1 MRLNTS
7 ILEDLLAALPHLK
20 PQIYFK
26 SSLVALSHAME
37 DQILASS
44 SDDMPLAIATFQSE
58 RFYRLEA
65 GRYARIARLT
75 PQVYVLSAPETEFQS
90 GTRGYE
96 TIAFDPSE
104 PLSREWNLVVLSERY
119 GSCLVCE
126 ERTHMPTA
134 SAPLLA
140 NASPDADP
148 VRRFEGIWTFDRD
161 VVVRAADL
169 LLQRI
174 ETYRPELAEKTAE
187 ARDRYGITQRLD
199 CLAAKTCDPTQPPI
213 DLDRALMGIDP
224 EPFAER
230 LISYLQAG
238 QYKLLKA
245 YRSISAQERKE
256 RLINTIVSTIR
267 SSLDTG
273 AILDTAVR
281 EIGQALSAD
290 RCIIYRCRMLDRE
303 ATIEHEYCT
312 EAIQSLK
319 GRIWTLVDNPLFH
332 GVMDAKEAVFL
343 EDTSGLTTTKSR
355 IVTQI
360 LNRLNAADTSFHKTI
375 DQYSIRAWL
384 MVPVL
389 YQGQILGL
397 VELHQCHASSSS
409 WTREE
414 VELVAT
420 IATQIGTALIQ
431 AETHEHLEE
440 LNEQLEALERTRS
453 NLIAITGHELRTP
466 LSTIQI
472 CLESLANEPDMP
484 EELRQVMLT
493 TALTDAE
500 RLRELVQDFLT
511 LSRFESGRVE
521 WTWEPLALRE
531 CVDLA
536 RSSLHTYDASKPVPQ
551 VEVDLE
557 EGLPFVSADGE
568 WLVQVLS
575 KLLDNAC
582 KFTPKT
588 GTILIK
594 ARFRSPQE
602 LASATDSASKA
613 QQTAIKSAETLADN
627 SPLGKI
633 EVTVS
638 DTGRGIEPDR
648 LEIIFERF
656 YQEEGALQRSVGGTG
671 LGLAIC
677 RQAVGRW
684 GGMIWAE
691 SEGKDRGSQFHFTI
705 PVADLTQTTSQESRT
720 VGGTSLS
727 RAYSASYR
735 QR

>member
-1 MRLNTS
+1 MRLHTS

-37 DQILASS
+37 DQILAGS
-44 SDDMPLAIATFQSE
+44 SDDTPLAIATFQSE

-65 GRYARIARLT
+65 GRYARIAKQT

-90 GTRGYE
+90 GSHRYE

-126 ERTHMPTA
+126 ERTHSPIV
-134 SAPLLA
+134 SAPLLT
-140 NASPDADP
+140 NSSPDADP

-161 VVVRAADL
+161 VVVHAADL

-174 ETYRPELAEKTAE
+174 ETYRPELAAKVAE
-187 ARDRYGITQRLD
+187 ARDRYSIRQRLHRRT
-199 CLAAKTCDPTQPPI
+199 AKTDDVVGSPI
-213 DLDRALMGIDP
+213 DLDRAVIGIDP

-281 EIGQALSAD
+281 EIGQVLSAD
-290 RCIIYRCRMLDRE
+290 RCIIYRCRTLDRE
-303 ATIEHEYCT
+303 ATIEHEYCA

-319 GRIWTLVDNPLFH
+319 GQKWTLADNPLFH
-332 GVMDAKEAVFL
+332 GVMDSKEAVFL
-343 EDTSGLTTTKSR
+343 EDTSGSATAKSR
-355 IVTQI
+355 VVTQI
-360 LNRLNAADTSFHKTI
+360 LHRLNAVDLSFRQTVKH
-375 DQYSIRAWL
+375 YSIRAWL

-389 YQGQILGL
+389 YQGQVLGI
-397 VELHQCHASSSS
+397 VELHHCHTSSSS
-409 WTREE
+409 WTEEE

-431 AETHEHLEE
+431 AETHEHLED

-536 RSSLHTYDASKPVPQ
+536 RSSLHTYDPDKPVPL
-551 VEVDLE
+551 VEVELE

-588 GTILIK
+588 GSISIK

-602 LASATDSASKA
+602 LASIQGSTSDPHPAALGL
-613 QQTAIKSAETLADN
+613 AEI
-627 SPLGKI
+627 SPLGQI
-633 EVTVS
+633 EVTVA

-684 GGMIWAE
+684 GGKIWAE

-705 PVADLTQTTSQESRT
+705 PVADLSQATSQEART

-727 RAYSASYR
+727 RAYSTPYR
-735 QR
+735 RR